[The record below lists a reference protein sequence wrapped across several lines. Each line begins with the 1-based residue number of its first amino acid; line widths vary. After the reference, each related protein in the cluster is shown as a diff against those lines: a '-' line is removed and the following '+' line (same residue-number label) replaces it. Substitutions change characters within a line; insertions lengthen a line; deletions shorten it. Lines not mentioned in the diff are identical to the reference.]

1 VHYAISLGDLLSW
14 IAEDGIVN
22 TERFSEALVLFGGV
36 CAGGKVGDFG
46 ILEPVAIL
54 TE

>member
-1 VHYAISLGDLLSW
+1 MHYAIGLGDLLSW

-22 TERFSEALVLFGGV
+22 TQRFSETLVLFGGI
-36 CAGGKVGDFG
+36 CAGGKVGDFAT
-46 ILEPVAIL
+46 LERVAIL